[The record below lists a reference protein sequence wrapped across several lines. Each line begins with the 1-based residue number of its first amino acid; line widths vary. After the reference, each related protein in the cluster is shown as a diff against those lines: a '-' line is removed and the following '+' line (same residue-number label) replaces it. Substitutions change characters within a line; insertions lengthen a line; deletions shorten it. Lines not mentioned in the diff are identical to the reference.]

1 MALTATQR
9 RYLKSLA
16 HPLKPVVMVGAK
28 GLTDAV
34 IRELQGAFE
43 SHELLKLRLS
53 GIERAE
59 KAALAAQLATSTG
72 AELVQSIGH
81 VLTLYR
87 PHPEQPQI
95 ALPGKGRLGA
105 KLPPL
110 PTGPKDFEPKRKS
123 ANRSQR

>member
-9 RYLKSLA
+9 RYLRSLA

-34 IRELQGAFE
+34 LRELQVAFE

-53 GIERAE
+53 GVEREE
-59 KAALAAQLATSTG
+59 KAALATQLAEATG
-72 AELVQSIGH
+72 ADLVQSIGH

-87 PHPEQPQI
+87 AHPEQPQI
-95 ALPGKGRLGA
+95 ALPGRRNTVA
-105 KLPPL
+105 TRPL
-110 PTGPKDFEPKRKS
+110 PVGPKPFTPKRKS
-123 ANRSQR
+123 VNRSRP

>member
-16 HPLKPVVMVGAK
+16 HPLKPVVMVGSK

-34 IRELQGAFE
+34 IRELQVAFDT
-43 SHELLKLRLS
+43 HELLKLRLS
-53 GIERAE
+53 GVEREE
-59 KAALAAQLATSTG
+59 KAALAAQLAEATG
-72 AELVQSIGH
+72 GELVQSIGH

-87 PHPEQPQI
+87 QHPEKPQI
-95 ALPGKGRLGA
+95 ALPGKGRLSA

-110 PTGPKDFEPKRKS
+110 PTGPKDFEPKRK
-123 ANRSQR
+123 AVNRSQR

>member
-34 IRELQGAFE
+34 IRELQVAFD
-43 SHELLKLRLS
+43 SH
-53 GIERAE
+53 
-59 KAALAAQLATSTG
+59 
-72 AELVQSIGH
+72 ELVQSIGH

-87 PHPEQPQI
+87 QHPESPQI
-95 ALPGKGRLGA
+95 ALPGKGKLAA

-110 PTGPKDFEPKRKS
+110 PTGPKDFEPKRK
-123 ANRSQR
+123 AVNRSQR

>member
-1 MALTATQR
+1 MALTAAQR

-28 GLTDAV
+28 GLSEAV
-34 IRELQGAFE
+34 LAELAVAFE
-43 SHELLKLRLS
+43 THELLKLRLS
-53 GIERAE
+53 GVEREE
-59 KAALAAQLATSTG
+59 KAALAAQLAESTG

-87 PHPEQPQI
+87 QHPEKPQI
-95 ALPGKGRLGA
+95 ALPGKGKLSA

-110 PTGPKDFEPKRKS
+110 PTGPKDFEPKRK
-123 ANRSQR
+123 AVNRSQR

>member
-34 IRELQGAFE
+34 IRELQVAFD

-53 GIERAE
+53 GVEREA
-59 KAALAAQLATSTG
+59 KAALAAQLTDATG

-87 PHPEQPQI
+87 QHPESPQI
-95 ALPGKGRLGA
+95 ALPGKGKLAA

-110 PTGPKDFEPKRKS
+110 PTGPKDFEPKRK
-123 ANRSQR
+123 AVNRSQR

>member
-34 IRELQGAFE
+34 IRELQVAFE

-53 GIERAE
+53 GVEREE
-59 KAALAAQLATSTG
+59 KAALAAQLVEAAG

-87 PHPEQPQI
+87 LHPEKPQI
-95 ALPGKGRLGA
+95 ALPGKGRLSA

-110 PTGPKDFEPKRKS
+110 RTGPKEFEPKRKS
-123 ANRSQR
+123 VNRSQR